1 MPSSE
6 TSSVL
11 TDPTATA
18 ASRSDLITAVPT
30 PFLADGSLDVP
41 GTKRLFTALAVRDVD
56 GAFVAGT
63 TGEFTT
69 LEDDERLAVLEAG
82 LEAFGAERAY
92 LHVGAAHTRH
102 AVKLTRAAV
111 ALGAR
116 KLAAITPYYFP
127 APLDA
132 VVDYFRQVVDAAEG
146 AAVYAYLFTART
158 WTVFPHDA
166 LGRLA
171 DVGVTGVKIS
181 GESDESVSA
190 YLANAPAG
198 FEVLSG
204 NDIAYGELVAA
215 GGQGI
220 ISGVS
225 SVFPQPFL
233 NLRGALRAGDADGVR
248 AAKEDVA
255 RAVGLVRAG
264 SLTHLKA
271 GLELQ
276 GLPAGPVRAGVEPI
290 SDDDRAAIARE
301 LERWNK

>member
-1 MPSSE
+1 MSSSE
-6 TSSVL
+6 NQSVL
-11 TDPTATA
+11 TASTAPAT
-18 ASRSDLITAVPT
+18 SPSDLITAVPT

-41 GTKRLFTALAVRDVD
+41 GMKRLFTALATRDVD

-82 LEAFGAERAY
+82 LETFGPERAY

-102 AVKLTRAAV
+102 AVNLTRAAV
-111 ALGAR
+111 SLGAR

-127 APLDA
+127 APLEA
-132 VVDYFRQVVDAAEG
+132 VIDYFRQVVDAADG

-158 WTVFPHDA
+158 WTAVPHDA
-166 LGRLA
+166 LPRLA
-171 DVGVTGVKIS
+171 ELGVTGVKIS
-181 GESDESVSA
+181 GETDESVAA
-190 YLANAPAG
+190 YLAHAPAG

-204 NDIAYGELVAA
+204 NDIAYGELVQA

-233 NLRGALRAGDADGVR
+233 NLRGALRAGDADGVS
-248 AAKEDVA
+248 AAKADVA

-276 GLPAGPVRAGVEPI
+276 GLSAGPVRAAVEAI
-290 SDDDRAAIARE
+290 SDEDRAAIARE
-301 LERWNK
+301 LERWNG

>member
-1 MPSSE
+1 M
-6 TSSVL
+6 
-11 TDPTATA
+11 TDPTASA
-18 ASRSDLITAVPT
+18 APRSDLITAVPT
-30 PFLADGSLDVP
+30 PFLADGALDVP
-41 GTKRLFTALAVRDVD
+41 GTKRLFAALAARDVD

-69 LEDDERLAVLEAG
+69 LDDDERLAVLDAG

-92 LHVGAAHTRH
+92 LHVGAAHVRH

-111 ALGAR
+111 AMGGR

-132 VVDYFRQVVDAAEG
+132 VVEYFRQVVDAADD

-158 WTVFPHDA
+158 WTAVPHDA
-166 LGRLA
+166 LAALA
-171 DVGVTGVKIS
+171 EVGVAGVKIS
-181 GESDESVSA
+181 GESDESVA
-190 YLANAPAG
+190 TYLANAPAG

-204 NDIAYGELVAA
+204 NDIAYGELVRA

-233 NLRGALRAGDADGVR
+233 NLRAALRAGDDDAVSV
-248 AAKEDVA
+248 ATADVA

-276 GLPAGPVRAGVEPI
+276 GLPAGPVRAAVETIP
-290 SDDDRAAIARE
+290 DEDRAAIAGE
-301 LERWNK
+301 LERWNQ